1 MNHDLANVSI
11 FIGFGISLSADPS
24 ITDGVVCAN
33 QDVHFTCQML
43 GIQHVEQ
50 YLWSFGQTTLKSGQ
64 QKETY
69 NISSSLISIN
79 VTCVIYAHVNNR
91 SISGSISVLL
101 SISKAASN
109 NFLKNHVATYMPS

>member
-1 MNHDLANVSI
+1 M
-11 FIGFGISLSADPS
+11 SLSADPS

-50 YLWSFGQTTLKSGQ
+50 YLWLLGHLKIGQ

-69 NISSSLISIN
+69 NIPSSLISIN

-91 SISGSISVLL
+91 SISESSSVLL
-101 SISKAASN
+101 SIGKAT
-109 NFLKNHVATYMPS
+109 NF